1 MLDTIIQ
8 GITNEPPRVVLYG
21 TEGIGKSTFAANAPK
36 PIFLQTENGLGRI
49 DCHKLPLINEWSVMQ
64 NQLHAI
70 YSQEH
75 DYQTLVVD
83 SLDWLEKLIWND
95 VASTNMVDSIEK
107 IGYGKGYKFA
117 LKHWA
122 EFLNMLD
129 AIRNERGM
137 AIVLIAHAKVER
149 FEDPEV
155 QGYDRYT
162 LRLHKEADATLR
174 EWADAVLFATVKMRI
189 EKEDLGF
196 NKTRTIAKGIG
207 SGGGERI
214 LRTVGSPACV
224 AKNRYGIPG
233 DIPLAWDE
241 FAKHL

>member
-8 GITNEPPRVVLYG
+8 GKTSKPPRVIEYG
-21 TEGIGKSTFAANAPK
+21 TEGIGKSTWAAAAPN
-36 PIFLQTENGLGRI
+36 PIFIQTEDGLGQI
-49 DCHKLPLINEWSVMQ
+49 DCHKLPLVTEWNVMQ

-70 YSQEH
+70 YSQPHE
-75 DYQTLVVD
+75 YQTLVID
-83 SLDWLEKLIWND
+83 SLDWLEKLIWED

-107 IGYGKGYKFA
+107 IGYNKGYKFA

-137 AIVLIAHAKVER
+137 AIILIAHAKVER

-196 NKTRTIAKGIG
+196 SKSRAIAKSIG
-207 SGGGERI
+207 SNGGDRI

-224 AKNRYGIPG
+224 AKNRYAIPG
-233 DIPLAWDE
+233 DIPLVWEE
-241 FAKHL
+241 FAKYL

>member
-8 GITNEPPRVVLYG
+8 GVINEPPRVVLYG

-49 DCHKLPLINEWSVMQ
+49 DCHKLPLVTEWSVMQ

-70 YSQEH
+70 YSQPHE
-75 DYQTLVVD
+75 YQSLVID
-83 SLDWLEKLIWND
+83 SLDWLEKLIWED
-95 VASTNMVDSIEK
+95 VASTNLVDSIEK
-107 IGYGKGYKFA
+107 IGFAKGYKFA

-137 AIVLIAHAKVER
+137 AIILIAHAKVER

-233 DIPLAWDE
+233 DIPLVWEE
-241 FAKHL
+241 FAKYL